1 MLGTI
6 YLLHF
11 AQPISPAHT
20 CQHYLGWC
28 LDLDTRMAAHRAG
41 RGSRLTQVAVERGID
56 FVIAQTWP
64 GDRTLER
71 RLKHRKEGPRL
82 CPLCFPMTHRRV
94 TINVEQLAL
103 PFPADTADDPFP
115 APPSITMDRYE
126 IIVSRSWQARR
137 AAPALAEE
145 WDAGLL

>member
-1 MLGTI
+1 MLGTV

-20 CQHYLGWC
+20 CQHYLGWTS
-28 LDLDTRMAAHRAG
+28 DLDMRLAEHRAG

-82 CPLCFPMTHRRV
+82 CPLCFPVTHRRV
-94 TINVEQLAL
+94 TIAVEQLVL
-103 PFPADTADDPFP
+103 PFTVDTADDPFP
-115 APPSITMDRYE
+115 TPPAGRIDGYE
-126 IIVSRSWQARR
+126 IFIRRCWQARR
-137 AAPALAEE
+137 AAPALVEE